1 MEFITVAEHI
11 SPGDTPEAS
20 CLKKNIINRSSE
32 VVTAFE
38 MRIAWPAKTP
48 VMKYLKREDC
58 ETTPISSPKEKEDKT
73 VPYQTAGWKVREKI
87 HRPPWTTAS

>member
-11 SPGDTPEAS
+11 SRGDTPEAS